1 MVRNRYQ
8 EASEQVSVE
17 QVLILTSRHNKE
29 TQSTTIQSIIVPI
42 VPSTMAR
49 IPHPLSQLSLEETAL
64 ARDVIRQSHPDT
76 LLNFRVIF
84 LLEPPKAEVEAYLE
98 LEHSGK
104 LNASSQ
110 RPARLAQAWYD
121 VIGSSRVP
129 QYHETVVDLR
139 TANIT
144 EKKVIDATSQ
154 ASLSM

>member
-1 MVRNRYQ
+1 
-8 EASEQVSVE
+8 
-17 QVLILTSRHNKE
+17 
-29 TQSTTIQSIIVPI
+29 
-42 VPSTMAR
+42 MAR
-49 IPHPLSQLSLEETAL
+49 IPHPLSQLSLDETAL
-64 ARDVIRQSHPDT
+64 ARDVIRQAHPDT

-104 LNASSQ
+104 LTASSQ

-139 TANIT
+139 AANIT
-144 EKKVIDATSQ
+144 EKKVIDAKSQ
-154 ASLSM
+154 ASLSVSVQLLPLLVLFSC